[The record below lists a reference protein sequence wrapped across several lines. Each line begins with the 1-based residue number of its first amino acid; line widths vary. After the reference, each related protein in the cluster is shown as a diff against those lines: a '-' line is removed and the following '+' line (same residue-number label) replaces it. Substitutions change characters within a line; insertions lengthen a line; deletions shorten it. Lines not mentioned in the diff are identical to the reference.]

1 MAEGVSPPARPERV
15 EGDETFVR
23 RPREEIRV
31 HRLRFAIA
39 YLALA
44 VVAGAAVG
52 GTILLADGDR
62 RASSAAW
69 STWQPDAKDDERP
82 KQIADFV
89 ASRYTQPSG
98 SQLVLVFSG
107 PPSIK
112 TADSEVPIRW
122 VAIGADESDE
132 DPEVVATDDALM
144 YVLCGFGENCALDA
158 GEPSQ
163 ERDPL
168 LRREALELALY
179 TFKYVDDTDSV
190 IVLLP
195 PTVDAETQE
204 AASTALFFRKRDFDA
219 ELDRPLALTLSRAEP
234 PTATQ
239 TDPTERL
246 VVDRLTRPRLFS
258 YQYRQAPEGSAVMLL
273 SPVALNP
280 AR

>member
-1 MAEGVSPPARPERV
+1 MAEGVTPSLPEGRS
-15 EGDETFVR
+15 ETLVQP
-23 RPREEIRV
+23 PREEMRV
-31 HRLRFAIA
+31 HRVRFAIA
-39 YLALA
+39 YLSLA
-44 VVAGAAVG
+44 VLAGAAVG
-52 GTILLADGDR
+52 GMILLADDDR
-62 RASSAAW
+62 RASSLAW
-69 STWQPDAKDDERP
+69 STWKPDAKDDERP

-98 SQLVLVFSG
+98 SQLVLVFGG

-144 YVLCGFGENCALDA
+144 YVLCGFGENCAIEEA
-158 GEPSQ
+158 EPSQ
-163 ERDPL
+163 ERYRM

-195 PTVDAETQE
+195 PSVDAETQE
-204 AASTALFFRKRDFDA
+204 AASTALFFRESDFKA
-219 ELDRPLALTLSRAEP
+219 ELGRPLELTLSRPEP

-239 TDPTERL
+239 ADPTESL
-246 VVDRLTRPRLFS
+246 VVDRLTQPHLFS

-280 AR
+280 TP